1 MMAALTSQA
10 SPVSSLVTEVVLV
23 AAPVY
28 DEWSGCGVGFLHY
41 CRLRVSQWVNDS
53 FKGHKGH
60 EEEPDEQEGGAHVVV
75 AVHKAGSHASKGKH
89 SKEGFEEE
97 QDAVPGRRPSDGGS
111 VAEGSQSGD
120 DAMSAIT
127 SSAGGEEGEELSADF
142 RWGLAGIAHTCRAA
156 CRTQDGLASVHP
168 KVCTNKRSI
177 S

>member
-1 MMAALTSQA
+1 
-10 SPVSSLVTEVVLV
+10 
-23 AAPVY
+23 
-28 DEWSGCGVGFLHY
+28 
-41 CRLRVSQWVNDS
+41 VSQWVNDS

-89 SKEGFEEE
+89 GKEGFEEE
-97 QDAVPGRRPSDGGS
+97 QDAAPGRRQSDGGS

-142 RWGLAGIAHTCRAA
+142 RWGPAGMTHTCRAA
-156 CRTQDGLASVHP
+156 CTTTDGLPSVSP
-168 KVCTNKRSI
+168 KVCTNNRSM